1 MRLLLIL
8 AYLTSEGVLS
18 GYITLSLSTDDI
30 FDIMEGIDWGGEEE
44 RRGGREE
51 GGERTIEGQR
61 KEEREKGRE
70 TETERDREK
79 ETEKDR
85 EKETEREI
93 RIPNITSDPLPPQW
107 KQ

>member
-1 MRLLLIL
+1 MMDDNSMISFINIVCVCACVRLLLIL

-30 FDIMEGIDWGGEEE
+30 FDIMEGIDWREKE
-44 RRGGREE
+44 RG

-70 TETERDREK
+70 GGRERGRET
-79 ETEKDR
+79 
-85 EKETEREI
+85 
-93 RIPNITSDPLPPQW
+93 
-107 KQ
+107 

>member
-18 GYITLSLSTDDI
+18 GYITLPLSTDDI
-30 FDIMEGIDWGGEEE
+30 FDIMEVIDWREKEGE
-44 RRGGREE
+44 REE
-51 GGERTIEGQR
+51 GREKEREREGEREGDRDKERQR
-61 KEEREKGRE
+61 
-70 TETERDREK
+70 ERDR
-79 ETEKDR
+79 
-85 EKETEREI
+85 ETEREI